1 MKMINADQ
9 INTILGIDESYKA
22 PTAIMKLLF
31 DKKRREKAF
40 RSFLEI
46 EHDLTRDAFHAYFE
60 EQQANKRK
68 YAQDFTPDS
77 ISNLLTKIV
86 PTNGK
91 TLDVATGSGALIIA
105 KWHEDRMK
113 CGIAD
118 YRPSKFLYHC
128 EELSDNALPFL
139 LFNLMI
145 RGMNATVVHGDSIA
159 RKAKQVYLIANEND
173 DFMDFSTLNIFPH
186 SKDVEEAFNV
196 GEWLEEEKTRIE
208 LKEAWLL

>member
-1 MKMINADQ
+1 MINADQ
-9 INTILGIDESYKA
+9 INAILGIDESYKA

-31 DKKRREKAF
+31 DKKRREEAF
-40 RSFLEI
+40 RSFIEI

-86 PTNGK
+86 PSNGK

-105 KWHEDRMK
+105 KWHADRMN

-159 RKAKQVYLIANEND
+159 RKVKQI
-173 DFMDFSTLNIFPH
+173 
-186 SKDVEEAFNV
+186 
-196 GEWLEEEKTRIE
+196 
-208 LKEAWLL
+208 

>member
-31 DKKRREKAF
+31 DKEKRKEAF

-46 EHDLTRDAFHAYFE
+46 EHDLSKDAFHAYFE

-86 PTNGK
+86 PSNGK

-105 KWHEDRMK
+105 KWHADRME

-118 YRPSKFLYHC
+118 YKPSKFLYHC

-145 RGMNATVVHGDSIA
+145 RGMNATVVHGDSIT
-159 RKAKQVYLIANEND
+159 RKVKQVYLIANEND
-173 DFMDFSTLNIFPH
+173 DFMDFSTLNVFPH
-186 SKDVEEAFNV
+186 SKDVEEFFGVA
-196 GEWLEEEKTRIE
+196 EWLEEEKTRIE

>member
-1 MKMINADQ
+1 MINADQ

-31 DKKRREKAF
+31 DKEKREEAF

-46 EHDLTRDAFHAYFE
+46 EHDLSKDAFHAYFE

-86 PTNGK
+86 PSDGK

-105 KWHEDRMK
+105 KWHADRME

-118 YRPSKFLYHC
+118 YKPSKFLYHC

-159 RKAKQVYLIANEND
+159 RKVKQVYLIANEND

-186 SKDVEEAFNV
+186 SKDVEETFNV

>member
-9 INTILGIDESYKA
+9 INAILGIDESYKA
-22 PTAIMKLLF
+22 PTVIMKLLF
-31 DKKRREKAF
+31 DKKKRKEAF

-46 EHDLTRDAFHAYFE
+46 EHDLSKDAFHAYFE

-86 PTNGK
+86 PSDGK

-105 KWHEDRMK
+105 KWHADRME

-118 YRPSKFLYHC
+118 YKPSKFLYHC

-145 RGMNATVVHGDSIA
+145 RGMNATVVHGDSIT
-159 RKAKQVYLIANEND
+159 RKVKQVYLIANEND
-173 DFMDFSTLNIFPH
+173 DFMDFSTLNVFPH
-186 SKDVEEAFNV
+186 SKDVEETFNV

>member
-1 MKMINADQ
+1 MINADQ
-9 INTILGIDESYKA
+9 INAILGIDESYKA

-31 DKKRREKAF
+31 DKEKREEAF

-86 PTNGK
+86 PSNGK

-105 KWHEDRMK
+105 KWHADRMN

-118 YRPSKFLYHC
+118 KELLKMYAEDYIKEHFEMSEKDGWIRRLESDESK
-128 EELSDNALPFL
+128 
-139 LFNLMI
+139 I
-145 RGMNATVVHGDSIA
+145 
-159 RKAKQVYLIANEND
+159 
-173 DFMDFSTLNIFPH
+173 
-186 SKDVEEAFNV
+186 
-196 GEWLEEEKTRIE
+196 
-208 LKEAWLL
+208 

>member
-1 MKMINADQ
+1 MINADQ
-9 INTILGIDESYKA
+9 INTIIGIDESYKA

-31 DKKRREKAF
+31 DKEKREEAF

-46 EHDLTRDAFHAYFE
+46 EHDLSKDAFHAYFE

-86 PTNGK
+86 PSDGK

-105 KWHEDRMK
+105 KWHADRME

-118 YRPSKFLYHC
+118 YKPSKFLYHC

-159 RKAKQVYLIANEND
+159 RKVKQVYLIANEND

>member
-1 MKMINADQ
+1 MINADQ
-9 INTILGIDESYKA
+9 INAILGIDESYKA
-22 PTAIMKLLF
+22 PTVIMKLLF
-31 DKKRREKAF
+31 DKEKREEAF

-46 EHDLTRDAFHAYFE
+46 EHDLSKDAFHAYFE

-86 PTNGK
+86 PSNGK

-105 KWHEDRMK
+105 KWHADRME

-118 YRPSKFLYHC
+118 YKPSKFLYHC

-145 RGMNATVVHGDSIA
+145 RGMNATVVHGDSIT

-173 DFMDFSTLNIFPH
+173 DFMDFSTLNVFPH
-186 SKDVEEAFNV
+186 SKDVEETFNV